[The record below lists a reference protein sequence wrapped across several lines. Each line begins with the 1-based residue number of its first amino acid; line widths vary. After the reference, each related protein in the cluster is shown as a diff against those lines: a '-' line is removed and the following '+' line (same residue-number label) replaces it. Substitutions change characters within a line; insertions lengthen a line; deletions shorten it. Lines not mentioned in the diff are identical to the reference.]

1 MRNVLIVAYYF
12 PPIAASG
19 AMRPLAWCRFLG
31 ASGWQPRV
39 LAVDPSSVFP
49 AHPVDA
55 QLAARLPASLR
66 VDRVAH
72 GNPIQTLLR
81 VRNRVRAGL
90 RGGAAIAQAAAS
102 TPVPSSPSP
111 TAGASISATTGSG
124 DGGPLG
130 ELKHLILDWGFAF
143 PDPQCAWLK
152 PAVAA
157 AKLWPRSEVPDVV
170 LATGGPWTSLLVGQ
184 ALAEH
189 WRVPFIADYRD
200 PWSNN
205 PYVSFRSPL
214 LNGRARALEASVCH
228 SAGRIIANTP
238 ELQAQLAR
246 DYPEHAQKIVAIT
259 NGYDPD
265 LFPHATAGRTGGTS
279 EQAAG
284 QGLELCH
291 FGTVYGKRT
300 PAVLL
305 QTALELVDAG
315 RLTPAHLR
323 LRFVGSWDVDEPDC
337 ERVAQAL
344 ERAGIL
350 TREPAVPHQACLQQM
365 LRADALLVM
374 QPDSPLQIPGK
385 IYEYV
390 ATRRPMVLIG
400 GEGATA
406 NLVNRFG
413 LGVAVPNQAA
423 RIRQVLLDIIER
435 PQMLKAP
442 TPEHVGRFD
451 YRQLTADVAAQLDAV
466 CRVPLA
472 KAS

>member
-1 MRNVLIVAYYF
+1 
-12 PPIAASG
+12 
-19 AMRPLAWCRFLG
+19 MRPLAWCRFLG
-31 ASGWQPRV
+31 ASGWHPRV
-39 LAVDPSSVFP
+39 LSVDPSSVFP
-49 AHPVDA
+49 PHPVDP
-55 QLAARLPASLR
+55 QLAARLPDSLR

-81 VRNRVRAGL
+81 MRNRVRDGL
-90 RGGAAIAQAAAS
+90 RSRAQSTPGPATMAESSSQSPIAGVVAPASTASTSGGA
-102 TPVPSSPSP
+102 
-111 TAGASISATTGSG
+111 
-124 DGGPLG
+124 LG

-152 PAVAA
+152 PAVTA
-157 AKLWPRSEVPDVV
+157 AKLWPRSETPDAV

-205 PYVSFRSPL
+205 PYVSFQSPF
-214 LNGRARALEASVCH
+214 LNRRARALEASVCR

-246 DYPEHAQKIVAIT
+246 DYPEHAHKIVAIT

-265 LFPHATAGRTGGTS
+265 LFPRVAGARAEDGGTQDS
-279 EQAAG
+279 R
-284 QGLELCH
+284 QGMELCH

-300 PAVLL
+300 PVVLF
-305 QTALELVDAG
+305 QVALELVEAG
-315 RLTPAHLR
+315 RLTSSHVR
-323 LRFVGSWDVDEPDC
+323 FRFVGSWDVDDPVC

-350 TREPAVPHQACLQQM
+350 KRDPAVPHHACLQQM
-365 LRADALLVM
+365 LQADALLVM

-385 IYEYV
+385 LYEYV
-390 ATRRPMVLIG
+390 ATRRPLVLIG

-406 NLVNRFG
+406 NLVNRCGF
-413 LGVAVPNQAA
+413 GVAVPNDAA

-435 PQMLKAP
+435 PHGLKVPAP
-442 TPEHVGRFD
+442 EQVQRFD
-451 YRQLTADVAAQLDAV
+451 YRQLTADVAGQLDAA